1 MSSTNAKPQTRQ
13 PSAKRARTRSS
24 SRKAESANALTSE
37 RIAADLAA
45 FRKGGGKI
53 EVLGTTTQFKNTSPM
68 RSASKT
74 ARTTTKKA
82 TKAAKKRA

>member
-1 MSSTNAKPQTRQ
+1 MSSTNAKPQTQ

-53 EVLGTTTQFKNTSPM
+53 EVLGNTKVFQSMGPM
-68 RSASKT
+68 AAASK
-74 ARTTTKKA
+74 AKAATKKA
-82 TKAAKKRA
+82 PVKKRA